1 MGESIHC
8 FLKGNPRSTVNCEL
22 VSTTNRFILTSL
34 LHAFYLIFTLLPY
47 ATHHRGEVRMTMAD
61 FNADENLTQED
72 AKKRE
77 QDMSKIGKKGGRAK
91 RESKPEMNQYDPWM
105 DMDED
110 M

>member
-1 MGESIHC
+1 
-8 FLKGNPRSTVNCEL
+8 
-22 VSTTNRFILTSL
+22 
-34 LHAFYLIFTLLPY
+34 
-47 ATHHRGEVRMTMAD
+47 MTMAD
-61 FNADENLTQED
+61 FNADENQTQED

>member
-1 MGESIHC
+1 
-8 FLKGNPRSTVNCEL
+8 
-22 VSTTNRFILTSL
+22 
-34 LHAFYLIFTLLPY
+34 
-47 ATHHRGEVRMTMAD
+47 MAD

-72 AKKRE
+72 RKKGK
-77 QDMSKIGKKGGRAK
+77 QDMSKRGKKGGSTK